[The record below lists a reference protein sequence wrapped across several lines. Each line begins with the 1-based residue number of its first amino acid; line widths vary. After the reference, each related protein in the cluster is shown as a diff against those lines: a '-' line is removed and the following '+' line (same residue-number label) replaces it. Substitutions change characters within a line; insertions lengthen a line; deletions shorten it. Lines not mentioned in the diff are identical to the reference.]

1 MASDIRMAFA
11 DWDFF
16 QNKVKFFMQK
26 SALAVL
32 GEAYG
37 GVDEPTEAEHT
48 ARATYAKSILAGSAS
63 VEQYAYAVATNST
76 IASSL
81 DSGTLPSD
89 NDLEFTVNSMF
100 NDFAGID

>member
-16 QNKVKFFMQK
+16 QNKIKYFMQK
-26 SALAVL
+26 AALAVL
-32 GEAYG
+32 GESYG
-37 GVDEPTEAEHT
+37 DVDEPTEAEHT
-48 ARATYAKSILAGSAS
+48 LRITYAKSILAGTAS
-63 VEQYAYAVATNST
+63 VEQYSCAVATNST
-76 IASSL
+76 IATSL

-100 NDFAGID
+100 NDFAGVD